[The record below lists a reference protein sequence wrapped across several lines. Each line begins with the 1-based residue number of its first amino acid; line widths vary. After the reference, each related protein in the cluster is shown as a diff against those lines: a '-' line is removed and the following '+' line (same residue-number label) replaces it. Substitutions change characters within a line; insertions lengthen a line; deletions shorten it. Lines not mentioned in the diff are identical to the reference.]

1 MTYCTE
7 CLNKQQ
13 QINEL
18 EEEVVSLKAK
28 LRYQE
33 RTAKEGFFGS
43 STPSSKI
50 PIKPNSQKKYQHDQG
65 GGKTG
70 HKGHGRASIC
80 PEDADQVEEIR
91 VGDTC
96 PDCGTTL
103 DHKGTKTRTV
113 MDCQPVKM
121 KRTLAVFNA
130 PRDRSQS
137 KWSNNYTL
145 IL

>member
-18 EEEVVSLKAK
+18 EDEVVSLKAK

-50 PIKPNSQKKYQHDQG
+50 PIKPNSQKNI
-65 GGKTG
+65 
-70 HKGHGRASIC
+70 SI
-80 PEDADQVEEIR
+80 IR
-91 VGDTC
+91 VAEKQVIKDMAGQVFA
-96 PDCGTTL
+96 
-103 DHKGTKTRTV
+103 R
-113 MDCQPVKM
+113 
-121 KRTLAVFNA
+121 KRQI
-130 PRDRSQS
+130 R
-137 KWSNNYTL
+137 
-145 IL
+145 